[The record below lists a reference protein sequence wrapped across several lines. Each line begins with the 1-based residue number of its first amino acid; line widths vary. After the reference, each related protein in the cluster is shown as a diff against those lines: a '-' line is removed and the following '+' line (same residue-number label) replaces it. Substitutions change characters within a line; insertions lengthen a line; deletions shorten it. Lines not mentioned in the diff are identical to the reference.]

1 MEESRGLNSEES
13 KTPKISDD
21 HNEKEK
27 TNDTSQLINDL
38 MYIRDSNRRNG
49 LTNEDKSEIVERINE
64 AKNKLP
70 NELYTKA
77 QEIADEINSFN
88 KEKEINDT
96 YNQLVDDL
104 MYLRDLNRENRLTDE
119 DKREIVER
127 INEAKNKLPNELYAK
142 AQEDADGIIRE
153 INNHHKEK
161 EINDTYNQLV
171 DDLMYLRDSNSRNR
185 LTDEDK
191 REIVERINK
200 AKNKLSEKKYEE
212 AEKEVDRVIKKNIPF
227 ENGKIE
233 DDAYTVMMNNLAKLA
248 DSNNNDKDTKKFQEE
263 VEKARQVLP
272 KEYQKII
279 EDSVQQRFPGKQ
291 QSAAKEKISFSSSK
305 DDNQT
310 ERKTLQQIMYELQK
324 GLEIKA
330 KSGKRYQASNIKIG
344 KNFKNELKSGNVW
357 YNVVHFGP
365 TLIKSAV
372 AGIKKLTSK
381 FNLWKTEQTHTM
393 DILKDRV
400 ENLNDKDLQVIW
412 EEYRGSQVNQDS
424 FTSALNIMLNDKIQR
439 FTQEKVKIINTQI
452 AVLYNQI
459 FADYKEIQAINE
471 KLETPGISNKTTL
484 EKEKESLLM
493 GKAEQIGK
501 LRQLYIQGNN
511 YYSGGGHG
519 FSEDMKAAGTN
530 LSKIG
535 KRFTVKHD
543 YDDSLQAK
551 KAKLEMLEAAAVK
564 RNDNEEAIKA
574 FVAYEE
580 LKNKETGIDRSIFG
594 DRSIGKMYYSP
605 LVGEMDYRDD
615 PFIRDIFTTVAMVG
629 AAVSVV
635 NSIHTHVTETNEVLA
650 AEQEKAAQV
659 NGANQQTINQ
669 VHQTGQDIANHRDI
683 FNEGMQAHANSDAI
697 NILNV
702 GERSASTQSV
712 NAGGGWNSGNVYV
725 QADNLAHETAT
736 QAYKATQQ
744 QIEDIAAK
752 YSQKLISQEEVTQA
766 FANMAKQSQQ
776 TLNETIESALPHL
789 TTYMQTH
796 PQFKLEDVSDAMNY
810 IVQNPNA
817 IPQMYQGMVDVTN
830 MGEKLKGLT
839 IEQVEALQSLPSDM
853 KTTLIGAASSAA
865 LAYNCARSTSNR
877 SSAKSAE
884 EQQII
889 DMVSEYTAEREE
901 KTESIKR

>member
-1 MEESRGLNSEES
+1 MNKMEESRGLNSEES

-27 TNDTSQLINDL
+27 TNDILKLIDDLVKLFDWTNKELTKADLEELNKGIDAAKNKFPNELYAEALEIAEKIKKISLENEMNNTYNQLVKDL
-38 MYIRDSNRRNG
+38 MKLRASNIRNG
-49 LTNEDKSEIVERINE
+49 LENEEKTALNERINE

-70 NELYTKA
+70 
-77 QEIADEINSFN
+77 
-88 KEKEINDT
+88 
-96 YNQLVDDL
+96 
-104 MYLRDLNRENRLTDE
+104 
-119 DKREIVER
+119 
-127 INEAKNKLPNELYAK
+127 
-142 AQEDADGIIRE
+142 
-153 INNHHKEK
+153 
-161 EINDTYNQLV
+161 
-171 DDLMYLRDSNSRNR
+171 
-185 LTDEDK
+185 
-191 REIVERINK
+191 
-200 AKNKLSEKKYEE
+200 EKKYEE
-212 AEKEVDRVIKKNIPF
+212 AEKEVDRVIKENIKF
-227 ENGKIE
+227 ENGRKINK
-233 DDAYTVMMNNLAKLA
+233 AYTVMMDNMIKLA
-248 DSNNNDKDTKKFQEE
+248 DPNNNNDDENTKKIEKE
-263 VEKARQVLP
+263 IEKARQVLP

-279 EDSVQQRFPGKQ
+279 EDSVQQKFPGKQ
-291 QSAAKEKISFSSSK
+291 QNAEKERNSFSSSK

-400 ENLNDKDLQVIW
+400 ENLNDRDLQVIW
-412 EEYRGSQVNQDS
+412 KEYRGSQVNQDS

-439 FTQEKVKIINTQI
+439 FTQEKVKNINTQI
-452 AVLYNQI
+452 AVLYNKI
-459 FADYKEIQAINE
+459 FADYKEIQSINK
-471 KLETPGISNKTTL
+471 KLETPEITNKTTL
-484 EKEKESLLM
+484 QREKESLLM

-543 YDDSLQAK
+543 YDDSLQAE
-551 KAKLEMLEAAAVK
+551 KARLEMREAVAVK
-564 RNDNEEAIKA
+564 RKDNEEAMAA

-580 LKNKETGIDRSIFG
+580 LKNKQTSINRSIFG
-594 DRSIGKMYYSP
+594 NRSIGKMYYSP

-635 NSIHTHVTETNEVLA
+635 NSIHAHVTETNEVLA
-650 AEQEKAAQV
+650 IEQEKAAQV